1 MDLKRVSSLLCA
13 AGMACA
19 ALPAVGEGAAPGG
32 VSQAARALT
41 RLLFETDNV
50 TVETDASFTYD
61 GVQFK
66 TIHGILMQDDYN
78 TDIKAD
84 YFTVRPDGS
93 SYSTYWRVHAVG
105 DEVWSFDSHN
115 GKYYSENYC
124 EPSSSVVSHDA
135 DDDTLI
141 SMTGAAMELVDLA
154 LPSVSAVE
162 ETAGGKRITVSL
174 KKGQVP
180 AYLNSVA
187 DLLIDEAA
195 WRYMSLNLNYSEYN
209 DEGFP
214 MDMGYEYS
222 DSVEYCFEDD
232 YLLMMKLLSGLK
244 GEEVTEEDLAEMYE
258 QSDPLIDAAYAAVYA
273 IADKTAEGHT
283 GGIVYVA
290 ADGSSQWYASQ
301 TEMILD
307 RNLHSIYYED
317 EDAAFIAFVKQTTGE
332 TLTEND
338 ISGIYWG
345 NNMDLWDAYE
355 DLSMQ
360 MEEHYLSLLGDHP
373 LGYVGRDGILVP
385 VDDIDSLPAP
395 ARYDEGI
402 VSIANYALMNKAS
415 VSVGDC
421 SFVFDLDAEGRVT
434 AVSADVAL
442 DFINRDGS
450 VHPVTM
456 KLTAAATAYGETEVG
471 DFDPDEWGVP
481 DFATYY
487 NTYEPDMSEEVESI
501 PADLPETVTLN
512 GVTYPVFTEE

>member
-19 ALPAVGEGAAPGG
+19 ALPAVGENAAPGG
-32 VSQAARALT
+32 VSEAARALA
-41 RLLFETDNV
+41 RLLFQTDNV
-50 TVETDASFTYD
+50 TVEMDASFTYD

-78 TDIKAD
+78 TDIEAD

-93 SYSTYWRVHAVG
+93 SYSTYWKVHAVG
-105 DEVWSFDSHN
+105 DEVWSYDSHD

-124 EPSSSVVSHDA
+124 EPSNSVVSHDPE
-135 DDDTLI
+135 DDILI
-141 SMTGAAMELVDLA
+141 SMTGTAMDLVDLA
-154 LPSVSAVE
+154 LPSISAFE
-162 ETAGGKRITVSL
+162 ENAGGKRITVSL

-187 DLLIDEAA
+187 DLMINEAA
-195 WRYMSLNLNYSEYN
+195 WRYMSLNLNYNDYN

-214 MDMGYEYS
+214 MDMGEEYY

-244 GEEVTEEDLAEMYE
+244 GEEVTEEDLSEMYE
-258 QSDPLIDAAYAAVYA
+258 SSDPLIDAAYAAMYA
-273 IADKTAEGHT
+273 IADKAAEGHT
-283 GGIVYVA
+283 DGIVYVA

-301 TEMILD
+301 AEMILD
-307 RNLHSIYYED
+307 RNLRYIYYED
-317 EDAAFIAFVKQTTGE
+317 KDAAFIAFVKQTTGE

-338 ISGIYWG
+338 LLGIYWG
-345 NNMDLWDAYE
+345 DNMDLWDAYE

-360 MEEHYLSLLGDHP
+360 MEEHYLGLLGDHA

-385 VDDIDSLPAP
+385 VDDIDSLPVSIGS
-395 ARYDEGI
+395 DEDI
-402 VSIANYALMNKAS
+402 ISIANNALMNKAS
-415 VSVGDC
+415 VTVGDC
-421 SFVFDLDAEGRVT
+421 AFVFDLDAEGRIT

-442 DFINRDGS
+442 DFVNRNGS

-471 DFDPDEWGVP
+471 DFYPEKWGVP
-481 DFATYY
+481 SFSEYY
-487 NTYEPDMSEEVESI
+487 NTYEPDMSEEEEYM

-512 GVTYPVFTEE
+512 GVTYPAFVE